1 MTQAA
6 RKKYAMHKS
15 SAKQRGIPFRLTFEE
30 WWALWQASGRWDER
44 GRLGRQYCM
53 ARRSDQG
60 GFEAGNVFI
69 CPTGRTA
76 LGGLPGDVVTVS
88 DVCANRGNAR
98 ARRPVR
104 KE

>member
-6 RKKYAMHKS
+6 RQKYAMHKS

-53 ARRSDQG
+53 ARRSGQG
-60 GFEAGNVFI
+60 AFEVGNVVI
-69 CPTGRTA
+69 CRN
-76 LGGLPGDVVTVS
+76 LK
-88 DVCANRGNAR
+88 NRGRR
-98 ARRPVR
+98 AAW
-104 KE
+104 